1 MLVVLYMF
9 FYKKAL
15 VKGAENEKIQR
26 AKTKSKALA
35 KRGKKILA
43 KMPTM
48 PCLIHN
54 IQSDK
59 LCVAQP

>member
-9 FYKKAL
+9 LNKKAL
-15 VKGAENEKIQR
+15 VKGAENEKIR
-26 AKTKSKALA
+26 GAKTKSKA
-35 KRGKKILA
+35 LA